1 MTTNRISAVA
11 IALSIALRRC
21 RTVRALRQGV
31 TLKIRAREM
40 QSEWNAFDGEVA
52 TTPAWSPSGNRFGG
66 RDSVRDS
73 GEQLEE

>member
-1 MTTNRISAVA
+1 MTMNRISAVA

-52 TTPAWSPSGNRFGG
+52 TTPA
-66 RDSVRDS
+66 
-73 GEQLEE
+73 